1 MFRTE
6 MKVNSTVVL
15 TLLLLLLMLGSGVV
29 SSMLGFAIGH
39 AALKGVTQPDI
50 RPTNKLAG
58 KKQIASGK
66 EKVMILRE
74 EDILAAVKAER
85 SGKNKASSVNKP
97 KAEAVSQKS
106 SAQSSSDSQAGFPIK
121 SESQGVTLQV
131 LSARQ
136 QPGSLL
142 LNMSLKNQGNSS
154 VRFLYSFLNVTD
166 DQGNTLSATT
176 DGLPGD
182 LPANGQEFTGTV
194 TIPNALL
201 DDAKKLS
208 LKLTDYPDQKLQLQM
223 SNIPVV
229 K

>member
-1 MFRTE
+1 MKV

-50 RPTNKLAG
+50 RPTNKLTG
-58 KKQIASGK
+58 SKQIASGK
-66 EKVMILRE
+66 EKVMILPE
-74 EDILAAVKAER
+74 EDIIAAVKAER

-106 SAQSSSDSQAGFPIK
+106 PDQSSSASQAGFPIK

-142 LNMSLKNQGNSS
+142 LNVSLKNQGNSS

-201 DDAKKLS
+201 DDSKKLS

-223 SNIPVV
+223 SDIPVV

>member
-1 MFRTE
+1 MKV

-15 TLLLLLLMLGSGVV
+15 TLLLLLLMLGSGLV

-58 KKQIASGK
+58 NKKIALGK
-66 EKVMILRE
+66 EKLVILPE

-85 SGKNKASSVNKP
+85 IGKNKASKVDKP
-97 KAEAVSQKS
+97 KAETTSQKS
-106 SAQSSSDSQAGFPIK
+106 SAQSNSDSQAGFPIK

-142 LNMSLKNQGNSS
+142 LNVSLKNQGNSS

-201 DDAKKLS
+201 DDSKKLS